1 MRLIYFLVIFLL
13 LSILP
18 TGLLQAQEAN
28 YSNYEVGSKA
38 TMLGGSV
45 VAGVDNIS
53 AIYYNPASFSFIENS
68 SVALETATL
77 FGATLRINNGAGQ
90 DINIKSNFFDVIPS
104 LIGGII
110 KSKKAEDWTFAY
122 AAITVNSSFIEFNVR
137 NNEFIDV
144 LSSNAGDELY
154 EGIYDY
160 SNKIRE
166 NWIGASASKKV
177 SDNFSLGLSV
187 FGIYFSQKYSL
198 RQTALANSV
207 LGDTIAA
214 SLAHSTIQR
223 NLRFNSA
230 GLVVKAGAVY
240 KFEKSNLGLT
250 ITAPTLNIDLFA
262 KGDVS
267 ETVSSF
273 IPGVITPPRSF
284 NLYGGDLTTYHKTPL
299 KITFGVQKFSG
310 EYTWNASITYNTA
323 VSEYVMLKTDSQ
335 FFEQP
340 ELTKPSLRVYDQAT
354 QVLNLA
360 VGVRKDIREGLSF
373 LGGARTDFNY
383 APTSFLDSERFIPKM
398 SYWDLYHFTGGV
410 IWYNEKAHL
419 TLGGDYAFGVSSGDL
434 QQVNLSDPLETE
446 LLFGKKTTDTKT
458 FHNQINVVFG
468 FAYSF

>member
-1 MRLIYFLVIFLL
+1 MKLTFTVSVFLV
-13 LSILP
+13 LSILLA
-18 TGLLQAQEAN
+18 TDLQAQESN
-28 YSNYEVGSKA
+28 YSNYEVGAKA

-53 AIYYNPASFSFIENS
+53 AIYYNPASLSFVENS

-77 FGATLRINNGAGQ
+77 FGATLRIKNGAGQ
-90 DINIKSNFFDVIPS
+90 DLNIKSNFFDVIPS

-110 KSKKAEDWTFAY
+110 KSKKAEDWTFGY

-137 NNEFIDV
+137 NTEFIDV

-166 NWIGASASKKV
+166 NWVGASASKKV
-177 SDNFSLGLSV
+177 NEKFAFGVSV
-187 FGIYFSQKYSL
+187 FGVYFSQKYYL
-198 RQTALANSV
+198 RQTAVANSV
-207 LGDTIAA
+207 LGDSIAA
-214 SLAHSTIQR
+214 SLAHSTMQR
-223 NLRFNSA
+223 DLRFSSA

-250 ITAPTLNIDLFA
+250 ITTPTLNIDLFA

-267 ETVSSF
+267 ETISSF
-273 IPGVITPPRSF
+273 IPGIITPPRSF
-284 NLYGGDLTTYHKTPL
+284 NLYGGGLTTYHKTPL
-299 KITFGVQKFSG
+299 KISFGFQKFSG
-310 EYTWNASITYNTA
+310 EYTWSASITYNTA
-323 VSEYVMLKTDSQ
+323 VSEYVMLKTDPQ
-335 FFEQP
+335 FFDQP
-340 ELTKPSLRVYDQAT
+340 VLTKPSLSVYDQAT

-360 VGVRKDIREGLSF
+360 MGVRKDIREGLSF

-383 APTSFLDSERFIPKM
+383 SPASFLDSDRFIPKM
-398 SYWDLYHFTGGV
+398 SYWDLYHLTGGV
-410 IWYNEKAHL
+410 IWYNDKAHL
-419 TLGGDYAFGVSSGDL
+419 TLGGDYAFGFSQGDL
-434 QQVNLSDPLETE
+434 QQVNLSNPLETE